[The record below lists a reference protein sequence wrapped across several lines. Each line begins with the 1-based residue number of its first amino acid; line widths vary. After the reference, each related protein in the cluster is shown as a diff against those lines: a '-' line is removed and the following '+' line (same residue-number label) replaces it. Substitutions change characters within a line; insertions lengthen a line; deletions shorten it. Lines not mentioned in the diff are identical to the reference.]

1 MAEDARTIYD
11 EICSALTAMT
21 EAAQGKMFG
30 MPCLKIGSKVF
41 AGFYRDAMIFKL
53 SGATHAQALAL
64 PGAHLFDPGGMGRA
78 MKEWVVV
85 PAEHANS
92 WMDYAGAALSY
103 VGGV

>member
-1 MAEDARTIYD
+1 MADDAKAAYD
-11 EICSALTAMT
+11 EVCSALTAMT

-53 SGATHAQALAL
+53 SGATHSQALAL
-64 PGAHLFDPGGMGRA
+64 AGAHLFDPGGMGRA

-85 PAEHANS
+85 PVDHADS
-92 WMDYAGAALSY
+92 WMDYARAALSY